1 MASEFMAAIDHLAEE
16 KGIPKEAIIETIE
29 AALAAAYRKDF
40 GQKEQIVVAELDPK
54 TEKTRLFVVHKIVE
68 EVEDPMKEI
77 SLKDAKKIDKKA
89 KLEGEIREEVKPP
102 AEYGRV
108 AAQTAKQVVL
118 QRLRE
123 AERNII
129 FQEYKEKEGT
139 MITGT
144 VQRIEGDVVMI
155 DLGKTTGI
163 LFPSEQSRVDKYYV
177 GQRMKLYLV
186 KVDDS
191 GKDPQVLLSRTHPD
205 MVKQLFE
212 MEVPEITSE
221 TVEIKGVAREA
232 GVRSKVA
239 VYSNQEA
246 VDPVGSLVGRRG
258 VRVQAVMAE
267 IGDEKIDIVL
277 WDEDQTQYI
286 INALSPAKIKKV
298 VLDEKNK
305 SALIKVEEDQLSLA
319 IGKSGQNVR
328 LASKLTG
335 WSIEV
340 EKGAQPI
347 KKVDTK
353 GKEDEEEK
361 ENKEDK
367 LAKKEKIEGEQV
379 ENKEEI
385 KDEPK
390 KNVES
395 TSDDSASAG
404 APVSTKVNS
413 DKDSD
418 KDSSDDKSDKDDKKE
433 E

>member
-1 MASEFMAAIDHLAEE
+1 MSSEFMAAVDHLAEE
-16 KGIPKEAIIETIE
+16 KGIPKEAIIETVE

-54 TEKTRLFVVHKIVE
+54 TEKTRLFVVHKIVD

-89 KLEGEIREEVKPP
+89 KIGGEIREEVKPP

-118 QRLRE
+118 QRIRE

-129 FQEYKEKEGT
+129 FQEYKEKEGKLV
-139 MITGT
+139 TGT

-191 GKDPQVLLSRTHPD
+191 GKDPQVLLSRTHPE
-205 MVKQLFE
+205 MVRQLFE
-212 MEVPEITSE
+212 MEVPEITAG

-239 VYSNQEA
+239 VHSTQEA

-277 WDEDQTQYI
+277 WDESPMQYI

-298 VLDEKNK
+298 VLDKKNK
-305 SALIKVEEDQLSLA
+305 SALIKVDDDQLSLA

-335 WSIEV
+335 WSIEIEKSAQLMKEEGV
-340 EKGAQPI
+340 DVKAEKGEETN
-347 KKVDTK
+347 VDTEISQDVVAK
-353 GKEDEEEK
+353 PEAKEDNVKEESGEESESTENKEKAKTEEEK
-361 ENKEDK
+361 KDNG
-367 LAKKEKIEGEQV
+367 KKE
-379 ENKEEI
+379 
-385 KDEPK
+385 
-390 KNVES
+390 
-395 TSDDSASAG
+395 
-404 APVSTKVNS
+404 
-413 DKDSD
+413 
-418 KDSSDDKSDKDDKKE
+418 
-433 E
+433 